1 MYLFSLFNLFHY
13 YFSLVTGTVIILIYQ
28 TLVMTIISL
37 LFVTFVS
44 GNGYYIPNANEQGLN
59 VKISLQTSRDN
70 RGRKDTSA
78 RYATAWLDH
87 GVNPTNKGY
96 EYAIIVGT
104 KPSTIRVNM

>member
-1 MYLFSLFNLFHY
+1 
-13 YFSLVTGTVIILIYQ
+13 
-28 TLVMTIISL
+28 MTIISL
-37 LFVTFVS
+37 PFVTFVS
-44 GNGYYIPNANEQGLN
+44 GNGYYIPKANEQGLN

-104 KPSTIRVNM
+104 KPSTIRVNMYTFTTNLTAECYYYAGMFLVERAFDMCC